1 MEQFDG
7 QTSRVRKM
15 FTSEH
20 SSTHKK
26 VTSWRYKMV
35 IKRKKQISKWIKVAT
50 GIESLIA
57 KSPFSVALATS
68 QSQFEMLLSFWFVI

>member
-15 FTSEH
+15 FSSEH

-26 VTSWRYKMV
+26 VTSWRYKMI
-35 IKRKKQISKWIKVAT
+35 IKQKKQIIKWTKVTT

-57 KSPFSVALATS
+57 NSPFSSLLGTIFFLTCAFAWS
-68 QSQFEMLLSFWFVI
+68 QC